1 MAFLRTPPVLCHPLR
16 TREINGLQRCEQH
29 LSQILGAGD
38 GRGEG
43 AIKAQWHSA
52 GTHLGTHLGM
62 LLPAQGMSGGPGA
75 IPAQRRLLLLTA
87 HSSQLTK
94 GVRSMVPYQLVI
106 LSKHK
111 AVKEEA
117 AKFRNSASF
126 LGKLLSGVRGSK
138 PPWDWSPAAAHQEGR
153 DSSTRW
159 TTASFQASQHR
170 VLLPPSPQAPR
181 GAKPGWEC
189 SRRRQNP
196 PPPSHPP
203 GLPLHSNY
211 RGLRG
216 FHTQS
221 SEACV
226 F

>member
-1 MAFLRTPPVLCHPLR
+1 MAQCGDTSGDTFGDASACPGHVGGTRCNSSPEETPP
-16 TREINGLQRCEQH
+16 
-29 LSQILGAGD
+29 
-38 GRGEG
+38 
-43 AIKAQWHSA
+43 
-52 GTHLGTHLGM
+52 
-62 LLPAQGMSGGPGA
+62 
-75 IPAQRRLLLLTA
+75 A

-111 AVKEEA
+111 AVMEEA

-138 PPWDWSPAAAHQEGR
+138 PPWDWSPAAAHQEGM

>member
-1 MAFLRTPPVLCHPLR
+1 MGEVKVPSKRSGTVRGHIWGHIWGCFCLPRACRGDPVQFQPR
-16 TREINGLQRCEQH
+16 
-29 LSQILGAGD
+29 GD
-38 GRGEG
+38 
-43 AIKAQWHSA
+43 S
-52 GTHLGTHLGM
+52 
-62 LLPAQGMSGGPGA
+62 SC
-75 IPAQRRLLLLTA
+75 
-87 HSSQLTK
+87 SQLTK

-138 PPWDWSPAAAHQEGR
+138 PPWDWSPAAARQEGR

-181 GAKPGWEC
+181 GAKPSWEC